1 MQLEEEID
9 LRELGQTLWK
19 HKLILFLIPLLAVI
33 TSAILSFFVL
43 PPVYEASA
51 TLLVNKG
58 GQKLIRDD
66 YTSLLAAKE
75 LVKTYNEIVKSRT
88 VAEKVAQN
96 LGGELKPEEI
106 QEMLKVS
113 LLKDT
118 IMLTIS
124 AEDTNQ
130 ERVAHLVNT
139 VAYVFA
145 DEIKDVMAVD
155 NVKVVDP
162 AVRPEK
168 PVKPKKAINI
178 AMALVLGF
186 MVAAGLIFLLEF
198 LDDSL
203 KTPEDVEKYLEISVL
218 GIIPRRD

>member
-9 LRELGQTLWK
+9 LRELGQILWK
-19 HKLILFLIPLLAVI
+19 HKLLLIVIPLIAVI
-33 TSAILSFFVL
+33 TSGILSFFVL

-145 DEIKDVMAVD
+145 DQIKDMMAVD

-168 PVKPKKAINI
+168 PIKPKKALNM
-178 AMALVLGF
+178 AMALVLGL
-186 MVAAGLIFLLEF
+186 MIAAGLIFLLEF

-203 KTPEDVEKYLEISVL
+203 KTPEDVEKYLEIPVL